1 MNDDA
6 VEAYV
11 RAAAALAGLQLDAES
26 FEAVTANTRVLRE
39 FAALF
44 AEIDLPDE
52 LDPATVL
59 RL

>member
-1 MNDDA
+1 MSEDA

-11 RAAAALAGLQLDAES
+11 RAAAALTGLELDAES
-26 FEAVTANTRVLRE
+26 FKAVAANTRILRE
-39 FAALF
+39 MAALF
-44 AEIDLPDE
+44 AEIDLPDA